1 MGAGTA
7 RRGARATGQTGVVP
21 TTDVLADLEARGL
34 VHLSTDRDALAA
46 RLAEGPITAYYGCD
60 PTADSLH
67 LGNLIGLLMLRRLQ
81 DAGHVVIGLA
91 GGATGMI
98 GDPSGRSDERNLLDE
113 ETLAANVASIK
124 AQIQRIVDPD
134 GTHGTLFVDN
144 WEWTEGLTLVD
155 FLRQVGR
162 HVTVNQMV
170 ARDSVRNRLESE
182 QGISYMEF
190 SYMLLQAQ
198 DYLRLHDDHGCE
210 LQIGG
215 SDQWGNI
222 VSGVDLVRRARGRH
236 VHALCWPLLTAPDGT
251 KLGKSTG
258 ARTWLAAERTSPYQL
273 YQHLMQVDDAEL
285 ERHLKWFTLLP
296 VAEIA
301 TLLDAHEVDPSAR
314 PAHRVLAHHV
324 TALVHGEEAADA
336 AQGATAVL
344 FGGDPT
350 DASPD
355 ALATAA
361 AEMPTVAVDGA
372 EMPLVSVALREAELV
387 ASSGEARRAIAQ
399 GGVYVNGERL
409 AEDRA
414 LVAGDL
420 LHGRYALLRKGKRSY
435 AMAVTRG

>member
-1 MGAGTA
+1 MPTA
-7 RRGARATGQTGVVP
+7 
-21 TTDVLADLEARGL
+21 DVLTDLEARGL
-34 VHLSTDRDALAA
+34 VHLTTDREALAA

-67 LGNLIGLLMLRRLQ
+67 LGNLIGLLILRRLQ

-98 GDPSGRSDERNLLDE
+98 GDPSGRSDERNLLDA

-124 AQIQRIVDPD
+124 DQIQRIVDPD
-134 GTHGTLFVDN
+134 GAHGTLFVDN
-144 WEWTEGLTLVD
+144 WDWTEELTLVD
-155 FLRQVGR
+155 FLREVGR

-190 SYMLLQAQ
+190 SYMLLQAH
-198 DYLRLHDDHGCE
+198 DYLRLHDAHGCE

-222 VSGVDLVRRARGRH
+222 VSGVDLVRRARGKH
-236 VHALCWPLLTAPDGT
+236 VHALCWPLLTAADGT

-273 YQHLMQVDDAEL
+273 FQHMMQVEDAAL
-285 ERHLKWFTLLP
+285 EQHLKWFTLLP

-301 TLLDAHEVDPSAR
+301 ALLDAHEVDPSAR
-314 PAHRVLAHHV
+314 PAHRALAREV
-324 TALVHGEEAADA
+324 TTLVHGAAAAEA
-336 AQGATAVL
+336 AQGATDVL

-350 DASPD
+350 VASAD
-355 ALATAA
+355 ALAAAA
-361 AEMPTVAVDGA
+361 AEMPIVPVSEPDL
-372 EMPLVSVALREAELV
+372 PLISVALRESGLV
-387 ASSGEARRAIAQ
+387 GSSGEARRAITQ

-409 AEDRA
+409 DADRA
-414 LVAGDL
+414 LAAGDF
-420 LHGRYALLRKGKRSY
+420 LHGDYALLRKGKRSY
-435 AMAVTRG
+435 AMAVTTPM

>member
-1 MGAGTA
+1 
-7 RRGARATGQTGVVP
+7 VP

-34 VHLSTDRDALAA
+34 VHLTTDREALAA
-46 RLAEGPITAYYGCD
+46 RLAEGPVTAYYGCD

-67 LGNLIGLLMLRRLQ
+67 LGNLIGLLILRRLQ
-81 DAGHVVIGLA
+81 DAGHTVIGLA

-98 GDPSGRSDERNLLDE
+98 GDPSGRSDERNLLDQA
-113 ETLAANVASIK
+113 TLEANVAAIRG
-124 AQIQRIVDPD
+124 QIERIVDPD

-144 WEWTEGLTLVD
+144 WEWTADLTLVD
-155 FLRQVGR
+155 FLREVGR

-190 SYMLLQAQ
+190 SYMLLQAH
-198 DYLRLHDDHGCE
+198 DYLRLHDAHRCE

-222 VSGVDLVRRARGRH
+222 VSGVDLVRRARGH
-236 VHALCWPLLTAPDGT
+236 SVHALCWPLMLAADGT

-273 YQHLMQVDDAEL
+273 FQHLMQVDDADL

-314 PAHRVLAHHV
+314 PAHRVLAREV
-324 TALVHGEEAADA
+324 TTLVHGAEAAEA
-336 AQGATAVL
+336 AQGATDVL
-344 FGGDPT
+344 FGGDPAQ
-350 DASPD
+350 ASAQ

-361 AEMPTVAVDGA
+361 AEMPTVAVEAG

-387 ASSGEARRAIAQ
+387 SSSGEARRAIAQ

-409 AEDRA
+409 ADDRE
-414 LVAGDL
+414 LTGGDL
-420 LHGRYALLRKGKRSY
+420 LHGRYALLRKGKRAY
-435 AMAVTRG
+435 AMAVAGS